1 MYLVNKGFAN
11 SKISASKGKVIDI
24 KDKSL
29 ATALEKA
36 GFITFYSEKAM
47 SNKEMEK
54 TINDLT
60 KQLNDKDSEI
70 QTLSDRIVEL
80 EEELKL
86 NDKDS
91 EIQTLSDRI
100 VELEEELKLKENAD
114 EDKDNLD
121 NVEESKEDGKDSEP
135 SDENKVGGSNPDD
148 KSSKEPKTDKE

>member
-29 ATALEKA
+29 ATALENA

-60 KQLNDKDSEI
+60 KQ
-70 QTLSDRIVEL
+70 
-80 EEELKL
+80 L

>member
-11 SKISASKGKVIDI
+11 SKISTSKGKVIDI

-29 ATALEKA
+29 ATALENA

-60 KQLNDKDSEI
+60 KQ
-70 QTLSDRIVEL
+70 
-80 EEELKL
+80 L

>member
-29 ATALEKA
+29 AIALENA

-86 NDKDS
+86 
-91 EIQTLSDRI
+91 
-100 VELEEELKLKENAD
+100 KENVD

-135 SDENKVGGSNPDD
+135 SDETKVDGSNPDG

>member
-29 ATALEKA
+29 ATALENA

-86 NDKDS
+86 
-91 EIQTLSDRI
+91 
-100 VELEEELKLKENAD
+100 KENVD

-135 SDENKVGGSNPDD
+135 SDETKVDGSNPDG

>member
-86 NDKDS
+86 
-91 EIQTLSDRI
+91 
-100 VELEEELKLKENAD
+100 KENAD

>member
-29 ATALEKA
+29 ATALENA

-47 SNKEMEK
+47 SNKEMKK

-60 KQLNDKDSEI
+60 KQW
-70 QTLSDRIVEL
+70 
-80 EEELKL
+80 

-135 SDENKVGGSNPDD
+135 SDKNKVDGSNPDD

>member
-29 ATALEKA
+29 ATALENA

-86 NDKDS
+86 
-91 EIQTLSDRI
+91 
-100 VELEEELKLKENAD
+100 KENVD

-121 NVEESKEDGKDSEP
+121 NVEESKEDGK
-135 SDENKVGGSNPDD
+135 
-148 KSSKEPKTDKE
+148 SSKEPKTDKE